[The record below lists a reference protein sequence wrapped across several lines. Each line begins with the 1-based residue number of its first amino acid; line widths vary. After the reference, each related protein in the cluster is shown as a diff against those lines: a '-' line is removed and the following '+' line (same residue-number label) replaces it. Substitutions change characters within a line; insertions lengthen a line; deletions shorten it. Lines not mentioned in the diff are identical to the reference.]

1 MTKKYVAALMQH
13 QEREFVMSGL
23 WAVTGFNQ
31 VPITVKKHHKGESAY
46 GLRRKLSHFVNA
58 VTSFSGKPLVLI
70 FYLGSILI
78 ILSSVAAL
86 DLIIRRMFF
95 GIMLQ
100 GWASLIVSIWLLS
113 GITIFCLGVIA
124 IYLSKI
130 FIEVKRRPYTI
141 IR

>member
-1 MTKKYVAALMQH
+1 
-13 QEREFVMSGL
+13 
-23 WAVTGFNQ
+23 
-31 VPITVKKHHKGESAY
+31 
-46 GLRRKLSHFVNA
+46 
-58 VTSFSGKPLVLI
+58 
-70 FYLGSILI
+70 
-78 ILSSVAAL
+78 VAAL

-141 IR
+141 IREVYETKDLPSSLGERAFYGAPQEKQAHSDGRH